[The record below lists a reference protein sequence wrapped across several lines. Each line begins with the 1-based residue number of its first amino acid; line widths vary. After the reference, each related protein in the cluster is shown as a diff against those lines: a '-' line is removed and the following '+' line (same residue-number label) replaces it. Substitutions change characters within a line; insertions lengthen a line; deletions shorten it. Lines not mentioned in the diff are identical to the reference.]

1 MSQPNP
7 REVITTQ
14 ALSIWVA
21 AMAVYLVAI
30 TGRTSFGVAGLDAI
44 ERFDVDAGR
53 IAVFTSVQLGVY
65 ALAQI
70 PTGILIDKFGPRLLL
85 VVGAVIMGIGQ
96 VVLGFTTSY
105 GVAIAARAC

>member
-30 TGRTSFGVAGLDAI
+30 TGRTSFG
-44 ERFDVDAGR
+44 
-53 IAVFTSVQLGVY
+53 AV
-65 ALAQI
+65 
-70 PTGILIDKFGPRLLL
+70 
-85 VVGAVIMGIGQ
+85 
-96 VVLGFTTSY
+96 SY
-105 GVAIAARAC
+105 THLRAHET

>member
-44 ERFDVDAGR
+44 EPVSY
-53 IAVFTSVQLGVY
+53 THLT
-65 ALAQI
+65 L
-70 PTGILIDKFGPRLLL
+70 PTTPY
-85 VVGAVIMGIGQ
+85 V
-96 VVLGFTTSY
+96 
-105 GVAIAARAC
+105 

>member
-14 ALSIWVA
+14 ALGIWVA

-44 ERFDVDAGR
+44 CLLYTSDA
-53 IAVFTSVQLGVY
+53 A
-65 ALAQI
+65 
-70 PTGILIDKFGPRLLL
+70 DE
-85 VVGAVIMGIGQ
+85 
-96 VVLGFTTSY
+96 
-105 GVAIAARAC
+105 